1 MTRLLLILAA
11 ALLAGCSTLDSMLIN
26 RVSCTLDRKQ
36 GAFVSWYGPIGISA
50 KIADADAEVMCQGTP
65 VIIHVTP
72 ASKGS

>member
-1 MTRLLLILAA
+1 MKIIIILAVA

-65 VIIHVTP
+65 VIIQLTP
-72 ASKGS
+72 PAKGT